1 MERTRVI
8 EPVAPVDGLKWKL
21 HYNIPQVSYDL
32 ILGKNDE
39 SVRAALHII
48 SNLRSNVILG

>member
-8 EPVAPVDGLKWKL
+8 EPVTPVDGLKWKL

-32 ILGKNDE
+32 VLGKNDE
-39 SVRAALHII
+39 SV
-48 SNLRSNVILG
+48 